1 MKKSEIIFSIIQV
14 FFDWCAIIL
23 AAAMAFH
30 VRHMVT
36 VQQLIK
42 KEGIYNFTFNE
53 YMMGVLFISFLILI
67 FYAIEGLYQVRATRK
82 AKNEIYS
89 IIKGTTIA
97 LMVVI
102 IGFFLQREWF
112 SSRFVIVSA
121 WLFIIVAVTLAH
133 SITIYLQKYLLIAKN
148 IGRHRVLLIGKGD
161 KINYISNIIFKRPQL
176 GYSKVAS
183 LDSLDIAKI
192 KKIEKKTG
200 IDEIIINEAE
210 FEQKNIQKLYDYC
223 EIKNITYKLIP
234 TYRQS
239 TQFDMDF
246 FADEPIIVLRH
257 TPLDGW
263 GKVLKRI
270 MDIIASSILILLTAP
285 IMIIAAIAVKIEDP
299 DGPIFFKNARIGS
312 QGKEFFVYKIR
323 YMTWKWCTT
332 KDNPNYE
339 EALKYEKEL
348 IKKSS
353 IRVGPIYKI
362 QNDPRKMKV
371 GAILEKL
378 SIDEFPQFFNVLKG
392 EMSLVGPRP
401 HQRREVDNYK
411 EYHRRLLT
419 IKPGIS
425 GMAQVSGRSDLNF
438 EDEYRLDVY
447 YIENWSLYLDFIIL
461 LKTIPA
467 VLKSRKN

>member
-1 MKKSEIIFSIIQV
+1 MKKSEIIFSIAQV
-14 FFDWCAIIL
+14 FFDWCVIIL
-23 AAAMAFH
+23 AAALAYH
-30 VRHMVT
+30 IRHIGT
-36 VQQLIK
+36 VQILIK
-42 KEGIYNFTFNE
+42 KQGIYNFTFKE
-53 YMMGVLFISFLILI
+53 YMIGVLFISFLILI
-67 FYAIEGLYQVRATRK
+67 FYAIEGLYQVRVTRR
-82 AKNEIYS
+82 AKNEVYS
-89 IIKGTTIA
+89 IIKATTIA

-121 WLFIIVAVTLAH
+121 WVFIIAAVIISH
-133 SITIYLQKYLLIAKN
+133 SITRYLQKYLLIIKG
-148 IGRHRVLLIGKGD
+148 IGKHRVLLLGKD
-161 KINYISNIIFKRPQL
+161 KKLKYISKIIKEKPQM
-176 GYSKVAS
+176 GYEIV
-183 LDSLDIAKI
+183 DSINFLDIDKI
-192 KKIEKKTG
+192 KKIEKEKG
-200 IDEIIINEAE
+200 IDEIIINESG
-210 FEQKNIQKLYDYC
+210 FEETSIQKLYEHC
-223 EIKNITYKLIP
+223 EIKDVTYKLIP
-234 TYRQS
+234 TSRQK

-246 FADEPIIVLRH
+246 FADEPLIVLRH
-257 TPLDGW
+257 TPLEGW
-263 GKVLKRI
+263 GRILKRI
-270 MDIIASSILILLTAP
+270 IDIIISLSLIILTFP

-332 KDNPNYE
+332 KDNSNYDK
-339 EALKYEKEL
+339 AIAYEKEL

-362 QNDPRKMKV
+362 QNDPRKMKI

-438 EDEYRLDVY
+438 EDEYRLDIY

-467 VLKSRKN
+467 VLKIRKN